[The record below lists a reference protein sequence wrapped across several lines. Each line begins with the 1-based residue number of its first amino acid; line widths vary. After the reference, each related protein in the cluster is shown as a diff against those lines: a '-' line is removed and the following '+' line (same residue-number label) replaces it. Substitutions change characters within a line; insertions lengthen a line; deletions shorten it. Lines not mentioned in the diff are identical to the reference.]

1 VSIERNASHEGIV
14 GKGTVSR
21 DLDYRP
27 ISCLLATNG
36 IRTLT
41 VPLSNDIVR
50 QGLSPCTIQSQCYL
64 YNILR
69 VPNAAWRQFL
79 KTVLGFSADQ
89 LNALLI
95 TAYVLL
101 YVGTLSYKYYFI
113 RFSWRLVFQAGI
125 LLNCFFSSFQILLI
139 KGKTF
144 GLSPF
149 LFALGDDVFADLISG
164 IQFLVRWRGIDV
176 WYNVITL
183 SSRLTLPGIYS
194 HLQS

>member
-1 VSIERNASHEGIV
+1 M
-14 GKGTVSR
+14 SR

-41 VPLSNDIVR
+41 VPLTFCCDDIVR
-50 QGLSPCTIQSQCYL
+50 QGLSLSTIQSQCYL

-125 LLNCFFSSFQILLI
+125 LLNCLFSSFQILLI

-144 GLSPF
+144 GLSSDQKF
-149 LFALGDDVFADLISG
+149 LFALGDDMFADLISG
-164 IQFLVRWRGIDV
+164 IQFLVRWRWRWC
-176 WYNVITL
+176 WYCGTI
-183 SSRLTLPGIYS
+183 
-194 HLQS
+194 